1 MDIKKYIVKVI
12 VLAVAAIVLIYAYW
26 AMKQSNTVPAQNQ
39 ETQAPI
45 LQEQDNAPVSN
56 ATTTETI
63 PEESKVSGALS
74 TEPDNKTETL
84 IGKSAGGTGILANH
98 YGSGSKEILFVGGI
112 HGGYSFNTVLL
123 AEKLANNLYSDPSL
137 IPADIKITIIQN
149 LNPDGSRIFM
159 NNAGRFNSLDA
170 SAKLS
175 IRTEGRFNANEV
187 DLNRNFDCNWKA
199 TGVWQNKTVSGGT
212 AAFSEPESAAIRDY
226 VKDRK
231 ITAVVA
237 WYSAGGGVY
246 SSSCGKGIL
255 PETQTITD
263 LYAKASGY
271 PAYKNFESYQVSG
284 DMTDWFAKNNVPAI
298 GVLLNTSEDEEWDK
312 NWAGIKALFGHYAK

>member
-1 MDIKKYIVKVI
+1 MKKTII
-12 VLAVAAIVLIYAYW
+12 IALVAILIAGIGILYAYFVN
-26 AMKQSNTVPAQNQ
+26 KQGNNAEPVQNQ
-39 ETQAPI
+39 TPVVDEQETTPGENNMNPA
-45 LQEQDNAPVSN
+45 
-56 ATTTETI
+56 ATSSPEVNNTPAETPTAV
-63 PEESKVSGALS
+63 PE
-74 TEPDNKTETL
+74 NKKEE
-84 IGKSAGGTGILANH
+84 IVGKSVGGAGITAYHYGTGT
-98 YGSGSKEILFVGGI
+98 KELLFVGGI

-123 AEKLANNLYSDPSL
+123 AEKLANTLAADPSL
-137 IPADIKITIIQN
+137 VPANVRVTIVQN
-149 LNPDGSRIFM
+149 LNPDGSQDFM
-159 NNAGRFNSLDA
+159 ANAGRFDSLDA
-170 SAKLS
+170 AAKLS
-175 IRTEGRFNANEV
+175 IRTAGRFNANKV

-212 AAFSEPESAAIRDY
+212 AAFSEPESQAIRDY
-226 VKDRK
+226 AKNHSLA
-231 ITAVVA
+231 AVVA

-284 DMTDWFAKNNVPAI
+284 DVTDWFAKNNIPAI

-312 NWAGIKALFGHYAK
+312 NWAGIKALLGYYAK